1 VLLRPAAVEILP
13 ESHHTHPARFT
24 LLCTTAGAGFV
35 RLVVGLAAD
44 QEARAHGA
52 AHRCTNRY
60 AISGAA
66 AQCVCR

>member
-1 VLLRPAAVEILP
+1 
-13 ESHHTHPARFT
+13 
-24 LLCTTAGAGFV
+24 V